1 MNYWNS
7 LLPQALQLPCNS
19 MHLLIY
25 LANLPNK
32 VTRLVSKGR
41 EGISVLVPTQLH
53 NSEIEAQAW
62 SLTSITTGK
71 ELKE

>member
-7 LLPQALQLPCNS
+7 LLPQALHLPCSN
-19 MHLLIY
+19 MYLLIY

-53 NSEIEAQAW
+53 NS
-62 SLTSITTGK
+62 
-71 ELKE
+71 